1 MKTNYNLERF
11 LKKASF
17 LKTNYKNFL
26 INKKNLQYSL
36 HSFQRKRQDYF
47 FFKKSLKNIL
57 QFLFKKGEKKKV
69 YNLVKKVFI
78 FNKITKNSN
87 YILYKN
93 LYKIIFSNT
102 PYMNFLDLPPKNSRR
117 LKKSRK
123 NKNKTLFLV
132 PILPRV
138 QKRIQAN
145 WFLKSIKQKN
155 QNLTQN
161 FLNEILKSYKNKE
174 WMLKESKDFYESAM
188 DSFLRFGRKSIKLYK
203 KSKSNKFKT
212 KNLYKKQ
219 TSYSKLLLN
228 NKKKNKNNLK
238 DLNQNKFK
246 GFNND
251 FKEVKT
257 FTVKD
262 LLPVKNINVLKLK
275 KKKIKKKFNANRKK
289 ISLNYYK
296 ILKKNNLDNFFD
308 KKTQNFNKFNKL
320 NKTLYKNEILN
331 ELNSKKK
338 ILKKFYLENSLKNLN
353 QLKQLNLYRPF
364 NLHLISKDINLKKI
378 LKYNEIYNEYS
389 IKQFN
394 LKLNK
399 KIETN
404 NLLKKLNQKEN
415 HSLNEKK
422 IFLKSLKWFTI

>member
-1 MKTNYNLERF
+1 
-11 LKKASF
+11 
-17 LKTNYKNFL
+17 
-26 INKKNLQYSL
+26 
-36 HSFQRKRQDYF
+36 
-47 FFKKSLKNIL
+47 
-57 QFLFKKGEKKKV
+57 
-69 YNLVKKVFI
+69 
-78 FNKITKNSN
+78 
-87 YILYKN
+87 
-93 LYKIIFSNT
+93 
-102 PYMNFLDLPPKNSRR
+102 
-117 LKKSRK
+117 
-123 NKNKTLFLV
+123 
-132 PILPRV
+132 
-138 QKRIQAN
+138 
-145 WFLKSIKQKN
+145 
-155 QNLTQN
+155 
-161 FLNEILKSYKNKE
+161 
-174 WMLKESKDFYESAM
+174 MLKESKDFYESAM

-422 IFLKSLKWFTI
+422 IFLKSLK